1 MSRENVAVVGQVF
14 DAFNRRDWAAW
25 ESRHHPEVEWRD
37 PPELPDAGIHHG
49 VGAIRRF
56 FDELLET
63 GDEWHVEVDEIESV
77 GQDRVLMR
85 GRSVLIGRVSRIPL
99 EDPFFQLFELEEG
112 RVRRVRTFRSTT
124 EALEAAGLQE

>member
-1 MSRENVAVVGQVF
+1 
-14 DAFNRRDWAAW
+14 
-25 ESRHHPEVEWRD
+25 
-37 PPELPDAGIHHG
+37 

-63 GDEWHVEVDEIESV
+63 GDEWHVEVDDVESV
-77 GQDRVLMR
+77 GPDRVLMR

-112 RVRRVRTFRSTT
+112 RVRRVRTFRTTT
-124 EALEAAGLQE
+124 EALEAAGLAE